1 MKMNQLPSRTWHWLH
16 MNDTEL
22 AWDLNVMPCKI
33 ETEEVLKPQ
42 SPEDGFDWRTIET
55 GAGRETDVLFENK
68 NTNHVYLNAD
78 KETAQTVRLKIRGE
92 SGSSSA
98 GAVMLDAKEQA
109 QITLIEIFENAED
122 ASCGL
127 AFRTW
132 IRAEKNS
139 HIRLVQVFLQG
150 EEETLLNDV
159 GCICGEQA
167 QFDVL
172 QLFIGKGDLYN
183 GIRTDLKG
191 DGAATTKEIGYL
203 GQKRQLLDLNL
214 VVNHLG
220 KKTNSLIK
228 VDGILKDAAKKT
240 FRGSIDF
247 KTGSA
252 GSKGAE
258 TEDVLLLG
266 DDVENRTIPLIL
278 CAEEQVEG
286 NHGATI
292 GELDEETL
300 FYFESRGMDKETAE
314 NIMTRSRLETVYRH
328 IGDEE
333 TEKLAEQQLAEVLG
347 DDRAGL

>member
-1 MKMNQLPSRTWHWLH
+1 MKINQLPSRTWNWLH

-22 AWDLNVMPCKI
+22 AWDLNVAPCRI
-33 ETEEVLKPQ
+33 EVEEGVLDQ
-42 SPEDGFDWRTIET
+42 QGSEDGFDWKTIET
-55 GAGRETDVLFENK
+55 GAGREADVLFENK
-68 NTNHVYLNAD
+68 NAKHVYLNAD
-78 KETAQTVRLKIRGE
+78 KENGQTVRLKIRGE
-92 SGSSSA
+92 SGNSSA
-98 GAVMLDAKEQA
+98 GTVMLDAKEQA
-109 QITLIEIFENAED
+109 QITLIEIFAKTED
-122 ASCGL
+122 APKGL
-127 AFRTW
+127 ALRTR

-150 EEETLLNDV
+150 EGQPLLNDV

-167 QFDVL
+167 KFDVL
-172 QLFIGKGDLYN
+172 QLFIGKGDFYN

-191 DGAATTKEIGYL
+191 NGAETTKDL
-203 GQKRQLLDLNL
+203 GQKSQLLDLNL

-220 KKTNSLIK
+220 QKTNSLIK

-252 GSKGAE
+252 GSKGTE

-278 CAEEQVEG
+278 CAEEKVDG

-300 FYFESRGMDKETAE
+300 FYFASRGLDKETAE
-314 NIMTRSRLETVYRH
+314 NIMTRSRLETLYRH

-347 DDRAGL
+347 DDMAGL